1 MDILIMS
8 LFEDKMSKTKRSSLE
23 SRALREI
30 LAFVA
35 VIGKVKSQNIMF
47 CGSFLPSVD
56 DKFNYFPCISFEV
69 QKQLMDFNNKY
80 FNDYFMRE
88 KIGD

>member
-1 MDILIMS
+1 MS
-8 LFEDKMSKTKRSSLE
+8 LFEDKMSKTKRNSLE
-23 SRALREI
+23 SRAFREI

-69 QKQLMDFNNKY
+69 QKIEIKTLIFDDWEVFLETINGLQ
-80 FNDYFMRE
+80 
-88 KIGD
+88 

>member
-23 SRALREI
+23 SRAFTEI
-30 LAFVA
+30 FAFVA
-35 VIGKVKSQNIMF
+35 VIGKVKSQNIMWK
-47 CGSFLPSVD
+47 FLPSV

-69 QKQLMDFNNKY
+69 QKIEIKTLILMIRKY
-80 FNDYFMRE
+80 F
-88 KIGD
+88 